1 MATDNKVT
9 PLETANKEKVNAA
22 LKSLVDVL
30 NAVEHHYFKGGTAF
44 EAIAGRDG
52 AVALLSVLGD
62 GIKRKKE
69 REELIKSGKYLDVD
83 LPEQI

>member
-1 MATDNKVT
+1 
-9 PLETANKEKVNAA
+9 
-22 LKSLVDVL
+22 L
-30 NAVEHHYFKGGTAF
+30 NTHYFKGGTAF

-52 AVALLSVLGD
+52 AVALLYVLGD

-69 REELIKSGKYLDVD
+69 REELIKSGKPLDVD